1 MSRPEIHRRLLRVP
15 GPNDKRLAVR
25 VTPDALR
32 HVKARHPWVFEESVT
47 SISHE
52 ADAGDIAVIFDN
64 DRKFVALALYDP
76 VSPIR
81 FRILHVGRPTPI
93 DAAWW
98 RTTIGAALEKREV
111 FTSDP
116 AADDLAYRV
125 INGENDGLS
134 GLVVDRYAGVLV
146 VKLYSGAWFPHLLT
160 LTRALLDVTG
170 CDGVVL
176 RLARNLQTGESFGLG
191 DGDVIAGVVADGPV
205 RFSEGGLTFEADVRA
220 GQKTGH
226 FLDQRANR
234 LRVGA
239 MAAGRDVLDV
249 FASTGGF
256 SVHAAAG
263 GATSVHAVD
272 LSAPTLAA
280 AERNM
285 ALNEHLD
292 TVRRCVFTTE
302 VGDAFEVMV
311 QLARAGTSY
320 DIVVVDPPSFA
331 QRQANVDGALR
342 AYTRLTHLALRLVR
356 PGGILVQASCSSR
369 VTAEQFFD
377 TVLDAATAAGRPMIE
392 IVRTGHDVDHP
403 VGFRE
408 GEYLKAGFW
417 KVGAGKAPDA
427 QASRR

>member
-1 MSRPEIHRRLLRVP
+1 MRPTLAPELVAVP
-15 GPNDKRLAVR
+15 GPSERRLAVR

-52 ADAGDIAVIFDN
+52 AAAGDLAIIFDN
-64 DRKFVALALYDP
+64 HRKFVAAALYDP
-76 VSPIR
+76 DSPIQ

-93 DAAWW
+93 DDDFW
-98 RTTIGAALEKREV
+98 RSVIGSALERRV
-111 FTSDP
+111 DFTDDP
-116 AADDLAYRV
+116 DADQLAYRV
-125 INGENDGLS
+125 LNGENDGVS
-134 GLVVDRYAGVLV
+134 GLVVDRYDGVLV
-146 VKLYSGAWFPHLLT
+146 IKVYSAVWFAHLASIT
-160 LTRALLDVTG
+160 SALIDASG
-170 CDGVVL
+170 CAGVVL
-176 RLARNLQTGESFGLG
+176 RLARALAERDTFGLA
-191 DGDVIAGVVADGPV
+191 DGDVIAGTVPDSPV
-205 RFSEGGLTFEADVRA
+205 SFLEGGLAFEADVRR

-239 MAAGRDVLDV
+239 MSRDRDVLDV

-285 ALNEHLD
+285 ALNVGLVA
-292 TVRRCVFTTE
+292 VRECEFTTE
-302 VGDAFEVMV
+302 VGDAFEVMA
-311 QLARAGTSY
+311 QLARAGRSF
-320 DIVVVDPPSFA
+320 DLVVVDPPSFA
-331 QRQANVDGALR
+331 QRRANIDGALR

-356 PGGILVQASCSSR
+356 PGGVLMQASCSSR
-369 VTAEQFFD
+369 VTAEQFFA
-377 TVLDAATAAGRPMIE
+377 TVLDAADVASRPLSEIE
-392 IVRTGHDVDHP
+392 RTGHDLDHP
-403 VGFRE
+403 VTFTE

-417 KVGAGKAPDA
+417 TVGSG
-427 QASRR
+427 R

>member
-1 MSRPEIHRRLLRVP
+1 MSRHTLHQRLLRVP
-15 GPNDKRLAVR
+15 RPGDKRLAVR

-32 HVKARHPWVFEESVT
+32 HIRAGHPWVFEESVT

-52 ADAGDIAVIFDN
+52 ASAGDLAVIFDN

-76 VSPIR
+76 DSPIQ
-81 FRILHVGRPTPI
+81 FRILHVGKPTPI
-93 DAAWW
+93 DRDWW
-98 RTTIGAALEKREV
+98 HATIRTALEARAP

-116 AADDLAYRV
+116 DAAHLAYRLL
-125 INGENDGLS
+125 NGENDGVS
-134 GLVVDRYAGVLV
+134 GLVVDRYADVLV
-146 VKLYSGAWFPHLLT
+146 VKLYSAVWFVHLVPVVN
-160 LTRALLDVTG
+160 ALLDTTG
-170 CDGVVL
+170 CSGVVL
-176 RLARNLQTGESFGLG
+176 RLARNLQARETFGLD
-191 DGDVIAGVVADGPV
+191 DGDVIAGDVPDGPV
-205 RFSEGGLTFEADVRA
+205 RFVEAGLHFEADVRA

-234 LRVGA
+234 IRVGQ
-239 MAAGRDVLDV
+239 MSDGRDVLDV

-263 GATSVHAVD
+263 GARSVHAID

-285 ALNEHLD
+285 ALNHELD
-292 TVRRCVFTTE
+292 AVRACDFTTE

-311 QLARAGTSY
+311 ALARAGRDY
-320 DIVVVDPPSFA
+320 DLVIVDPPSFA

-356 PGGILVQASCSSR
+356 PGGTLMQASCSSR
-369 VTAEQFFD
+369 VTAEQFYD
-377 TVLDAATAAGRPMIE
+377 TVLDAAEAAGRSLTE

-403 VGFRE
+403 VTFRE
-408 GEYLKAGFW
+408 GSYLKAGFW
-417 KVGAGKAPDA
+417 RVG
-427 QASRR
+427 SRR

>member
-15 GPNDKRLAVR
+15 RPNDKRLAVR

-32 HVKARHPWVFEESVT
+32 HVKAHHPWVFEESVT

-52 ADAGDIAVIFDN
+52 ATAGDLAVIFDN
-64 DRKFVALALYDP
+64 DRKFVAMALYDP
-76 VSPIR
+76 ESPIR
-81 FRILHVGRPTPI
+81 FRVLHVGRPTPI
-93 DAAWW
+93 DDNWW
-98 RTTIGAALEKREV
+98 RATIATALARREV

-116 AADDLAYRV
+116 AAEELAYRV
-125 INGENDGLS
+125 INGENDGMS
-134 GLVVDRYAGVLV
+134 GFIVDRYADVLV
-146 VKLYSGAWFPHLLT
+146 LKLYSGVWFPHLLAI
-160 LTRALLDVTG
+160 TRVLLDLTG
-170 CDGVVL
+170 CGGVVV
-176 RLARNLQTGESFGLG
+176 RLSRNLEHGETFGLV
-191 DGDVIAGVVADGPV
+191 DGDVVAGVVAEGPV
-205 RFSEGGLTFEADVRA
+205 RFLEDGLVFEADVRT

-234 LRVGA
+234 RRIGS
-239 MAAGRDVLDV
+239 MAADRDVLDV

-263 GATSVHAVD
+263 GARSVHAVD

-285 ALNEHLD
+285 ALNEPV
-292 TVRRCVFTTE
+292 VRACAFSTE

-311 QLARAGTSY
+311 QLARGGESY

-331 QRQANVDGALR
+331 QRQANVEGALR

-356 PGGILVQASCSSR
+356 PGGILMQASCSSR

-377 TVLDAATAAGRPMIE
+377 TVLDAARDAGRPMTE
-392 IVRTGHDVDHP
+392 LERTGHDIDHP

-417 KVGAGKAPDA
+417 RVGAGHTS
-427 QASRR
+427 SR